1 MGEVKWTVDAWEDD
15 LTGHCPFGAWFGK
28 LDEYEQVVV
37 DAGISKILEP
47 LGMSICD
54 TEWGKPLGGG
64 LYEVR
69 IRRKLSAIRTW
80 GAPVEDAEPVP
91 AGERSVLLRL
101 FVAFQGDRVVLLFQG
116 YNKGKDPSERWQAK
130 EIETARKH
138 LKAWKSQQKRADRS

>member
-1 MGEVKWTVDAWEDD
+1 
-15 LTGHCPFGAWFGK
+15 
-28 LDEYEQVVV
+28 
-37 DAGISKILEP
+37 
-47 LGMSICD
+47 
-54 TEWGKPLGGG
+54 
-64 LYEVR
+64 
-69 IRRKLSAIRTW
+69 
-80 GAPVEDAEPVP
+80 VP